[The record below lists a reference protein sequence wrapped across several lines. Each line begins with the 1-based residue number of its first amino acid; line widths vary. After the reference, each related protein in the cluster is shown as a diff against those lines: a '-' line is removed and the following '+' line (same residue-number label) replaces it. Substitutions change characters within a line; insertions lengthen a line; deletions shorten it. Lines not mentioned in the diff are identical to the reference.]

1 MNKKLFKAVSIT
13 LVIST
18 LLNFL
23 PIGLLKTINQI
34 ERIIKV
40 EKISNYDAYANY
52 FDNISIKENENY
64 IYRVNT
70 NKKIDR
76 DLLSGIQLTNSIETN
91 NDIIEIESDEQLD
104 VDTDVIY
111 NPMKESMEID
121 LTISDYEGNYESID
135 VDANPHINENG
146 SVSGIVYTNGEKYD
160 IKTLLE
166 LAENDEI
173 DENSLSVTVIC
184 IIVGALIGATIGG
197 IGAYN
202 LAKVQ
207 KKSVKGT
214 IVYVVGGITIGGA
227 VGALIGVQVGQLG
240 SVALAKVAAA
250 GNQVTTETG
259 FRSFY
264 LLKKYISQSVVGQ
277 QFHHL
282 VSQGYGNVER
292 FGNEM
297 IHNTKNIAQIS
308 DKLHRAVTAY
318 YNSKHSG
325 AYDNLTFRQY
335 MSKKNWQE
343 QYRVAVEILNK
354 LASELGE
361 SARYF

>member
-18 LLNFL
+18 LLNFF

-52 FDNISIKENENY
+52 FDSINIEENENY
-64 IYRVNT
+64 IYSIST
-70 NKKIDR
+70 NKKINA
-76 DLLSGIQLTNSIETN
+76 DLLSGIQLTNSVDIN
-91 NDIIEIESDEQLD
+91 NDIIEIESSEQLD
-104 VDTDVIY
+104 INTEVIY

-121 LTISDYEGNYESID
+121 LNIEDYEGNYES
-135 VDANPHINENG
+135 VEVEAKPHINENG
-146 SVSGIVYTNGEKYD
+146 SVSGIVYINGEKYD
-160 IKTLLE
+160 IKALLE

-173 DENSLSVTVIC
+173 DENSLSISVIC

-214 IVYVVGGITIGGA
+214 IVYVVGGITIGGT
-227 VGALIGVQVGQLG
+227 VGALIGIKAGQLG

-264 LLKKYISQSVVGQ
+264 LLKKYIGQSVVGQ

-282 VSQGYGNVER
+282 VSQGYGNIDR

-308 DKLHRAVTAY
+308 DKLHRAVTGF
-318 YNSKHSG
+318 YNSKDILNYG
-325 AYDNLTFRQY
+325 NQTIGQY
-335 MSKKNWQE
+335 MSKQSWQE
-343 QYRVAVEILNK
+343 QYRFAVDTLNR
-354 LASELGE
+354 LAAELGE
-361 SARYF
+361 TVRYF